1 MHGGDDVGGFKNVK
15 DGMDH
20 FNFTSVNL
28 EWWNFLE
35 FRVVVEREV
44 STLHSGFKM
53 VGEKW
58 LLLAKKKKGHAA
70 LID

>member
-1 MHGGDDVGGFKNVK
+1 MK

-44 STLHSGFKM
+44 STLHSGFKV

-58 LLLAKKKKGHAA
+58 LLLAKKRRGM
-70 LID
+70 LL